1 MAISYDPK
9 YIKPFTEARAN
20 GFSEQAAMAHFGG
33 TRRQAYSWAT
43 SHPEWA
49 EAKEVAAGLAV
60 KYWEEKLHTAKGSE
74 SAPVIFALKNM
85 GPDEWRADSK
95 LDVNVSGAVEIT
107 KIERVVVDPKD

>member
-1 MAISYDPK
+1 MAISYDRK
-9 YIKPFTEARAN
+9 YIKPFMDARAN
-20 GFSEQAAMAHFGG
+20 GFSAQAAMAHFGG

-49 EAKEVAAGLAV
+49 EAADIAQGLAV

-95 LDVNVSGAVEIT
+95 LDVNVSGSVEIT